1 MQSQHFAI
9 HELDE
14 GVYAAIHREGGAAY
28 SNAGIIDLGEQT
40 LVFDTFDMAMAA
52 RDLLKASKE
61 LTGRSPSWV
70 VNSHSHGDHWG
81 GNQIFAKEAVILAT
95 HQTRE
100 DMLEWGEE
108 IEEMKKDPGK
118 VAAEIRRIE
127 KKLLKEKDVFQRTA
141 LERNLARNRFLLAD
155 LPDFKFHPPTLTFN
169 GRMTFHGSKRRAELV
184 TTGPGHTPEEC
195 HLVLA
200 KEKIIFT
207 GDLAFFDCPPFMA
220 MNCSVDGWLVKLEE
234 FRNSGMKIFVPG
246 HGRLGDKSD
255 LQRQQ
260 VYLRAM
266 RDLVAAAVEKGKTRA
281 EVLQLSLPAVFE
293 DWAGSVRRNENNLQ
307 TLYTQISKGK

>member
-1 MQSQHFAI
+1 MESQHFAI
-9 HELDE
+9 HELAE
-14 GVYAAIHREGGAAY
+14 GVFAAIHREGGGAY
-28 SNAGIIDLGEQT
+28 SNAGIIDLGGQT
-40 LVFDTFDMAMAA
+40 LVFDTFDMVVAA
-52 RDLLKASKE
+52 RDLLKAAKE
-61 LTGRSPSWV
+61 LTGRSPRWV

-81 GNQIFAKEAVILAT
+81 GNQVFAKEAVILAT

-100 DMLEWGEE
+100 DILEWGEE

-169 GRMTFHGSKRRAELV
+169 GSLTFHGSKRSAEL
-184 TTGPGHTPEEC
+184 
-195 HLVLA
+195 A
-200 KEKIIFT
+200 REKILFT

-220 MNCSVDGWLVKLEE
+220 MNCSVDGWLAKLEE
-234 FRNSGMKIFVPG
+234 FRNSAMKIFVPG
-246 HGRLGDKSD
+246 HGQLGDKRD
-255 LQRQQ
+255 LKRQQ
-260 VYLRAM
+260 KYLRVM

-281 EVLQLSLPAVFE
+281 EVLQLSLPAGFE

-307 TLYTQISKGK
+307 TLYTQINKGK